1 VVRSFF
7 ASRKLACS
15 GPDLEAM
22 MAADEIFV
30 MVLVLVCVLIVG
42 IMSVRS
48 RGKVKRGNSNG

>member
-1 VVRSFF
+1 
-7 ASRKLACS
+7 
-15 GPDLEAM
+15 